1 MPIPSKRKDEDSKKF
16 VSRCMS
22 DPVMKKDYKDSQ
34 QRVAVCLQESRAT
47 AMEGADL
54 AYQFAVT
61 VDGVHSGVEKI
72 PTLTQAMHLTL
83 EELKNAVSNTSAA
96 ITGNL
101 VAPIS
106 PEIELWGAGVTYLRS
121 RDARKEESGVP
132 DVYQRVYEADRPELF
147 FKSTAVRARGTGAA
161 IGIRYDSAA
170 SVPEPEVALFIN
182 KHKEIIGYGIC
193 NDVTS
198 RSIEGENPL
207 YLSQAKIYVG
217 STSLGPDITP
227 AWLAPSAAEMT
238 IKAKILRGAS
248 TTWEAQT
255 SLGQLN
261 RTLEDLVD
269 YLFRL
274 PADVSYLSKETTAAG
289 SKLKFHNKPK
299 SRCEYRIRIIQIK
312 GNCIAAIGIHR
323 QAICCLKTCIVSISS
338 ESIERRCRTFRQV
351 PVRYIQKQIEG
362 NFFVVPFFIN
372 SDIAGM
378 KCLKA
383 FTIQSG
389 IVKYACSQRYEI
401 QPTGCFIIRGIRQST
416 LVPEFQPQ
424 LPVTGQFKA

>member
-1 MPIPSKRKDEDSKKF
+1 MKFSILNTADSAYKF
-16 VSRCMS
+16 VVTENGKHS
-22 DPVMKKDYKDSQ
+22 
-34 QRVAVCLQESRAT
+34 AVQA
-47 AMEGADL
+47 
-54 AYQFAVT
+54 
-61 VDGVHSGVEKI
+61 I
-72 PTLTQAMHLTL
+72 PTLTEAFHLTL
-83 EELKNAVSNTSAA
+83 AELKAAVANT
-96 ITGNL
+96 TGE
-101 VAPIS
+101 VTGSIAAPIA

-227 AWLAPSAAEMT
+227 SWLAPTAAEMT
-238 IKAKILRGAS
+238 IKAKILRGAA

-269 YLFRL
+269 YLFRCQDF
-274 PADVSYLSKETTAAG
+274 PHGVILSTGTGIVPPMDIALAAG
-289 SKLKFHNKPK
+289 D
-299 SRCEYRIRIIQIK
+299 
-312 GNCIAAIGIHR
+312 
-323 QAICCLKTCIVSISS
+323 IVEIDVAGVGVLSNVVEVIP
-338 ESIERRCRTFRQV
+338 ERV
-351 PVRYIQKQIEG
+351 
-362 NFFVVPFFIN
+362 
-372 SDIAGM
+372 S
-378 KCLKA
+378 
-383 FTIQSG
+383 
-389 IVKYACSQRYEI
+389 
-401 QPTGCFIIRGIRQST
+401 
-416 LVPEFQPQ
+416 
-424 LPVTGQFKA
+424 

>member
-1 MPIPSKRKDEDSKKF
+1 MKF
-16 VSRCMS
+16 SI
-22 DPVMKKDYKDSQ
+22 
-34 QRVAVCLQESRAT
+34 LNT
-47 AMEGADL
+47 ADN

-61 VDGVHSGVEKI
+61 ENGKHSSVEAI
-72 PTLTQAMHLTL
+72 PTLTDAFHLTL
-83 EELKNAVSNTSAA
+83 AELKTAVTKTSGEV
-96 ITGNL
+96 TGSL
-101 VAPIS
+101 AAPIA

-147 FKSTAVRARGTGAA
+147 FKSTAVRARGTGSA

-182 KHKEIIGYGIC
+182 RHKEIIGYGIC

-248 TTWEAQT
+248 ISWEAQT

-269 YLFRL
+269 YLFRCQDF
-274 PADVSYLSKETTAAG
+274 PHGVILSTGTGIVPPMDIALAAG
-289 SKLKFHNKPK
+289 DIV
-299 SRCEYRIRIIQIK
+299 EIDVA
-312 GNCIAAIGIHR
+312 GVGILSNVVEV
-323 QAICCLKTCIVSISS
+323 IP
-338 ESIERRCRTFRQV
+338 ER
-351 PVRYIQKQIEG
+351 
-362 NFFVVPFFIN
+362 
-372 SDIAGM
+372 
-378 KCLKA
+378 
-383 FTIQSG
+383 
-389 IVKYACSQRYEI
+389 VK
-401 QPTGCFIIRGIRQST
+401 
-416 LVPEFQPQ
+416 
-424 LPVTGQFKA
+424 